1 MWWRLFTCFLHISNL
16 RGEVWMFYTLLKLSE
31 KKIIFSFT
39 INLCIRTPACVRQH
53 KKERSVCFFLCV
65 YFCGVYFS
73 VFFVFVFEWNRFF
86 FSRKGR
92 QRSALYWW
100 MSDRNKQKIN
110 VWKGEI
116 KRDVLSVSN
125 YLHVCVCVDVTDLL
139 CFYLNLKF
147 TLALAFSSSDLFRL
161 AFFII

>member
-1 MWWRLFTCFLHISNL
+1 
-16 RGEVWMFYTLLKLSE
+16 
-31 KKIIFSFT
+31 
-39 INLCIRTPACVRQH
+39 
-53 KKERSVCFFLCV
+53 
-65 YFCGVYFS
+65 
-73 VFFVFVFEWNRFF
+73 
-86 FSRKGR
+86 
-92 QRSALYWW
+92 
-100 MSDRNKQKIN
+100 MSDRNKLKIN